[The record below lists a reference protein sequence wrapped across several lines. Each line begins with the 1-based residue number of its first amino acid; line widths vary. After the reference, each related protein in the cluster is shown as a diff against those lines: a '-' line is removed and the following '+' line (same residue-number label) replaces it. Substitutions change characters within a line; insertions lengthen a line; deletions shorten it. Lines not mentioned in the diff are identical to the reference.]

1 MVWSDLAHFGPEMFP
16 YCSPI
21 ATATTTWCGADN
33 WGNFGDFF
41 EAKLGW
47 PVTASNATLFTVGE
61 LWDTEGGAQ
70 PPQVRS

>member
-1 MVWSDLAHFGPEMFP
+1 MFP

-21 ATATTTWCGADN
+21 ATATTPWYGADN
-33 WGNFGDFF
+33 WGNFGDFA

-61 LWDTEGGAQ
+61 LWDAENAAQ
-70 PPQVRS
+70 PS